1 MGTLGALEAPTPALC
16 HIRERERER
25 WKMGFRGVRLRVL
38 GGMET
43 CRCWQMLQ
51 QEPWS
56 WLGQGRRQIPFFA
69 SKALLRV
76 SFPVNVT
83 GPYGS
88 IGNTC
93 VNIPQVPVQKVN
105 GGNTD
110 SVHWKGRTEE
120 VVRGRKVQSWSPFC
134 TVIS

>member
-1 MGTLGALEAPTPALC
+1 MDTLGALEAPTPALC
-16 HIRERERER
+16 HVRERERE
-25 WKMGFRGVRLRVL
+25 MEDGAQEGQAQSAGLHGNLQIL
-38 GGMET
+38 GRYLQILG
-43 CRCWQMLQ
+43 RCWQMLQ
-51 QEPWS
+51 QEP
-56 WLGQGRRQIPFFA
+56 FFV

-120 VVRGRKVQSWSPFC
+120 VVRGRKVQSWSPFAQ
-134 TVIS
+134 